1 MFDFNEGA
9 VIPLY
14 KPYGIT
20 SFAAVKKV
28 RWLTKA
34 AKVGH
39 AGTLD
44 PLAEGLLII
53 CTGKFTKQAETFQAM
68 PKEYTGIIELGASR
82 PSYDME
88 TEIDQVYSI
97 EHITESMIH
106 EAARSFEGVIEQ
118 IPPRYSAIK
127 VNGKRAYDNARAG
140 IQQEL
145 KARPVE
151 VFLFEI
157 LSVSMPEIHFRIRC
171 SKGTY
176 IRTLAHDLGI
186 RLNSG
191 AYLKKLVRTRIGDFN
206 TDQSYTLEQFEGML
220 NEIKATKQT
229 P

>member
-28 RWLTKA
+28 RWLTRA
-34 AKVGH
+34 SKVGH

-53 CTGKFTKQAETFQAM
+53 CTGKFTKKAESFQAM

-88 TEIDQVYSI
+88 TEVDHEFQTD
-97 EHITESMIH
+97 HITESMIQ

-118 IPPRYSAIK
+118 IPPVYSAIK
-127 VNGKRAYDNARAG
+127 VDGKRAYDNARSG
-140 IQQEL
+140 IKQEM
-145 KARPVE
+145 KSRPVE
-151 VFLFEI
+151 IFSFEI
-157 LSVSMPEIHFRIRC
+157 LSVNMPEVHFRVRC

-176 IRTLAHDLGI
+176 IRSLAHDIGVKLQ
-186 RLNSG
+186 SG
-191 AYLKKLVRTRIGDFN
+191 AFLKKLIRTKIGDFSTEN
-206 TDQSYTLEQFEGML
+206 SYTLEQFEQML
-220 NEIKATKQT
+220 REFKSSKEQS
-229 P
+229 

>member
-28 RWLTKA
+28 RWLTRA
-34 AKVGH
+34 SKVGH

-88 TEIDQVYSI
+88 TEINEVFAT
-97 EHITESMIH
+97 EHITESMIQ
-106 EAARSFEGVIEQ
+106 EAARSFEGIIDQ
-118 IPPRYSAIK
+118 IPPAYSAIK
-127 VNGKRAYDNARAG
+127 VDGKRAYDNARSG
-140 IQQEL
+140 IKQEL
-145 KARPVE
+145 KSRPVE
-151 VFLFEI
+151 IYSFEI
-157 LSVSMPEIHFRIRC
+157 LSVEMPEIHFRVHC

-176 IRTLAHDLGI
+176 IRSLAHDIGI
-186 RLNSG
+186 KLQSG
-191 AYLKKLVRTRIGDFN
+191 AYLKKLIRTRIGDF
-206 TDQSYTLEQFEGML
+206 TSESSYTLDQFESML
-220 NEIKATKQT
+220 KEFKSTIERK
-229 P
+229 